1 MQNDSGLQ
9 RLLTIP
15 FIYNSFQEVV
25 GANAARRKFINEYM
39 RPKPADKI
47 IDFGCGPAQMLSW
60 MPASVEYIGIDASPL
75 YIDVARKNYGQRG
88 LFLVGDTSALKKND
102 ERLRNADIIL
112 CAGVFHHLNDD
123 EALEVMK
130 FGYMSLKKGGRLLSF
145 DPCWI
150 PNQGVLS
157 KWIISKDRG
166 KNVRTEEGYRAIAIT
181 QFNDIKVVID
191 PKPMRIPSASILLEC
206 TK

>member
-15 FIYNSFQEVV
+15 FIYNLFQEIV

-39 RPKPADKI
+39 RPKPTDKI
-47 IDFGCGPAQMLSW
+47 IDIGCGPAQMLSW
-60 MPASVEYIGIDASPL
+60 MPESVEYIGIDASPS
-75 YIDVARKNYGQRG
+75 YIEAARKTHGQRA
-88 LFLVGDTSALKKND
+88 LFLVGDTSTLEND

-112 CAGVFHHLNDD
+112 CAAVLHHLNDN
-123 EALEVMK
+123 EALELMK
-130 FGYMSLKKGGRLLSF
+130 FSYRALKRGGRFVSG

-150 PNQGVLS
+150 PNQGIIS
-157 KWIISKDRG
+157 KWIMSKDRG
-166 KNVRTEEGYRAIAIT
+166 KNVRTEEGYRAIAAT
-181 QFNDIKVVID
+181 QFNDIKEVID
-191 PKPMRIPSASILLEC
+191 TRPMLIPSASLILEC